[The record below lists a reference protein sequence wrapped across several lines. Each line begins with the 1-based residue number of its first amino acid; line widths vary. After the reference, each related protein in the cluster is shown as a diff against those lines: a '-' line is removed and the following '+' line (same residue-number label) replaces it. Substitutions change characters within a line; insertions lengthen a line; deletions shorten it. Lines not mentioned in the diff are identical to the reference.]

1 MDEIWRKKRKMN
13 EDDIKE
19 VIGVVKEMKKRT
31 KRKVRKK
38 LWWIEE
44 YNNWGDSEFKK
55 FFRVSREMLEY
66 ISNIR
71 TS

>member
-1 MDEIWRKKRKMN
+1 MN

-44 YNNWGDSEFKK
+44 YNN
-55 FFRVSREMLEY
+55 
-66 ISNIR
+66 
-71 TS
+71 